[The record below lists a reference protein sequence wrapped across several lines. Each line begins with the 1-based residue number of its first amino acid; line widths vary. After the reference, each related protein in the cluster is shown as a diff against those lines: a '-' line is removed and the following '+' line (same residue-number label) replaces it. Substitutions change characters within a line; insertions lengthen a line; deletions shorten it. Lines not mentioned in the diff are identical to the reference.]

1 MTKRKLIYILFYL
14 SYTSI
19 YIARVNLTMANPS
32 LISAGI
38 LDTVQIGT
46 LGTAFAGMFAFGR
59 LLNGIFSD
67 KAHPWVMISGGLLLC
82 SLGNVLVGFFP
93 PFICILLLW
102 SANAYAQSMLWGSM
116 ISVMSRLYDGSTA
129 KKRTAF
135 LSTSVAVG
143 NIISILFCTW
153 LIVNYGVRYAFI
165 VPGGITLVLGIAVL
179 LITRDI
185 KLYRGDKKHLSV
197 FELIKKREM
206 RIISIPAFIHSVMK
220 ENISLWMTVYVIDTY
235 GIDLKSSAYYL
246 LLIPA
251 FGFVG
256 RTVHQFFY
264 KIFNENEHTV
274 SMLGF
279 LMCIVFSVML
289 VVAKPSVV
297 YSVGCLTAIYAAV
310 SMINTSLLSVYPHR
324 YRREG
329 NVSSVGGIIDF
340 VTYIGAA
347 VGAFIY
353 GFVIKYI
360 GYSGMFVSFA
370 AISLIGAIIIYKFL
384 NVRSKEQ

>member
-14 SYTSI
+14 SYSSI
-19 YIARVNLTMANPS
+19 YIARVNLTMANPA
-32 LISAGI
+32 LVAAGT

-46 LGTAFAGMFAFGR
+46 LGTAFAAMFALGR
-59 LLNGIFSD
+59 LLNGFFSD
-67 KAHPWVMISGGLLLC
+67 KAKPWVMISGGLLLC
-82 SLGNVLVGFFP
+82 SIGNILVGMLP
-93 PFICILLLW
+93 PFVCILILW
-102 SANAYAQSMLWGSM
+102 SVNAYAQSMLWGSM
-116 ISVMSRLYDGSTA
+116 ISVMSCLYDESTA

-135 LSTSVAVG
+135 LSSSVAVG
-143 NIISILFCTW
+143 NIISILLCTW
-153 LIVNYGVRYAFI
+153 LIVNFGVRYAFI
-165 VPGGITLVLGIAVL
+165 VPGAITLILGAAIL
-179 LITRDI
+179 LVTRDI
-185 KLYRGDKKHLSV
+185 KLYGGDKKHLSF
-197 FELIKKREM
+197 FELLKNREM
-206 RIISIPAFIHSVMK
+206 QIISIPAFIHGVMK

-235 GIDLKSSAYYL
+235 GIDLESSAYYL

-264 KIFNENEHTV
+264 KVCKENEHTV

-279 LMCIVFSVML
+279 VMCIVFSVML

-297 YSVGCLTAIYAAV
+297 YSVGCLTAIYAAT
-310 SMINTSLLSVYPHR
+310 SMINTSFLSVYPHR

-340 VTYIGAA
+340 ITYLGAA
-347 VGAFIY
+347 AGSFVY

-360 GYSGMFVSFA
+360 GYGGMFVSFA
-370 AISLIGAIIIYKFL
+370 AISLVGALVIYKFTK
-384 NVRSKEQ
+384 VV